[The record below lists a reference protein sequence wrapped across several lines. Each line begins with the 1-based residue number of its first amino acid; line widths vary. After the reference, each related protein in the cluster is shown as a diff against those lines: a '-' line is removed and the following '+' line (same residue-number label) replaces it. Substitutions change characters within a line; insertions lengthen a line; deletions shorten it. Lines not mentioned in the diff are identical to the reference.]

1 MNKDNIERILNREQY
16 QPLLSLAS
24 FKLKRDE
31 RILITGADGSIGR
44 ALALRLKQYK
54 SVVPL
59 DNIVDLQ
66 SSIEID
72 VFKEKLELILANN
85 PQEDKWNLALLEII
99 KKDYEIGNIRVVD
112 GWIISETELSIELL
126 KKQYV

>member
-1 MNKDNIERILNREQY
+1 MNISRTQFLGAG
-16 QPLLSLAS
+16 LLLATAP
-24 FKLKRDE
+24 FVLKIQLPNFSNE
-31 RILITGADGSIGR
+31 ATLEYF
-44 ALALRLKQYK
+44 LKQYK

-66 SSIEID
+66 ASIEID
-72 VFKEKLELILANN
+72 VFKKKLELILANN
-85 PQEDKWNLALLEII
+85 PQEDKWNLVLLEII

-126 KKQYV
+126 KQQNV